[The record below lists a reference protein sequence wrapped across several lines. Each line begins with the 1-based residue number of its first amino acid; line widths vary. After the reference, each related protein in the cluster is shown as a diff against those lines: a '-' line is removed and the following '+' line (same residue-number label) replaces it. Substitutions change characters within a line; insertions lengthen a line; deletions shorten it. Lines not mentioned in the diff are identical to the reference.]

1 MRKYF
6 VIGLY
11 LIIIGGLL
19 LGGGLV
25 MGAEKTVLW
34 DHGFKISRQIDKT
47 ETVPKF
53 NKIKVDDDAHS
64 VNIETG
70 DSYKVH
76 VVGDLLRSSEFYV
89 SDGTL
94 HITSNKSGKYSDI
107 VSGYKNPSI
116 TITVPASVTLKE
128 LNLNMNQLGMDVNGA
143 KIDNLVI
150 ANGSNGSLNFIES
163 QIKNAKNIELD
174 SSYLEF
180 QQTDIENFELNES
193 NNSNLEF
200 IESNIKNSKFKAR
213 NMDLSI
219 SKGILDNLT
228 VESRNGST
236 RISQSTL
243 QGKNLF
249 KMRSGSFSA
258 NGTNVDGLDLST
270 ANGNI
275 SYYGN
280 AQGKSYQHD
289 IDSENLLKVQT
300 TNGSIHVGGN
310 E

>member
-6 VIGLY
+6 VTGLY

-19 LGGGLV
+19 VGAGLV
-25 MGAEKTVLW
+25 MGADKTVLW

-47 ETVPKF
+47 ETVQKF
-53 NKIKVDDDAHS
+53 DKVKVDGNAYS

-70 DSYKVH
+70 NSYKVH

-89 SDGTL
+89 SDETL

-116 TITVPASVTLKE
+116 TITVPANVTLKE

-150 ANGSNGSLNFIES
+150 SSGSNGSLNFVDS

-180 QQTDIENFELNES
+180 QQSDIENFEMSES
-193 NNSNLEF
+193 SNSQIEF
-200 IESNIKNSKFKAR
+200 IESNIKNSKLNAR
-213 NMDLSI
+213 DIDLSMT
-219 SKGILDNLT
+219 KGILDNLT
-228 VESRNGST
+228 VESRSGNT
-236 RISQSTL
+236 EISQSTL
-243 QGKNLF
+243 RGKNSF

-258 NGTNVDGLDLST
+258 KGTNVDGVDLSVI
-270 ANGNI
+270 NGSI
-275 SYYGN
+275 TYYGES
-280 AQGKSYQHD
+280 QGKSYQHD
-289 IDSENLLKVQT
+289 ADSENLLKVDS
-300 TNGSIHVGGN
+300 TNGSIEVGGN
-310 E
+310 